1 MRFELQ
7 EPQCLEEATSLMS
20 KYGEDSRVIAGGQSL
35 LLMIRAGVLRPE
47 LLVSLGGIDN
57 LRGITTT
64 PDAKLRIGGLTTHR
78 QILASPLVK
87 QRAPLLA
94 ESVARIGSTPV
105 RNLGTIGGNV
115 CHNEMGSDPP
125 SALLA
130 LNAVVECC
138 SARGKRSLPLS
149 GFLTGYFE
157 TSLAPDEILTAIEL
171 PELPSDSRWTYLKHT
186 HRAGDLAI
194 VGVAVL
200 LQLQNGTCR
209 DARIALGGVGPVA
222 FRATEAEKLLC
233 GNSPD
238 SGLIAEVA
246 AAASAM
252 ADPLSD
258 AHASADYRKKMVRV
272 FVTRAIQQVLA
283 GTRGESQ

>member
-7 EPQCLEEATSLMS
+7 EPQCLEEATSLLS

-157 TSLAPDEILTAIEL
+157 TFWRRTKYSLPLSCRNSHRIAGGPISSTPIEPAI
-171 PELPSDSRWTYLKHT
+171 LPSSESRFCY
-186 HRAGDLAI
+186 
-194 VGVAVL
+194 
-200 LQLQNGTCR
+200 
-209 DARIALGGVGPVA
+209 
-222 FRATEAEKLLC
+222 
-233 GNSPD
+233 S
-238 SGLIAEVA
+238 
-246 AAASAM
+246 
-252 ADPLSD
+252 
-258 AHASADYRKKMVRV
+258 YKM
-272 FVTRAIQQVLA
+272 VLA
-283 GTRGESQ
+283 GTRASR